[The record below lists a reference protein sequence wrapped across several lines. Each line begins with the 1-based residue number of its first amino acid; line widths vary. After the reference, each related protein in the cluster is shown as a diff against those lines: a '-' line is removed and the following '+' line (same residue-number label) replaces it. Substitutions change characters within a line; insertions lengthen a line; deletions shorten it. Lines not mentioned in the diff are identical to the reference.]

1 MTTATTAPRLL
12 SLGAGV
18 QSTAVAL
25 LAVTGVIEP
34 IDGAIFADTGW
45 EPAHVYDHLD
55 RLEREVLEPAGVP
68 LYRVSAGN
76 LRDDLLGEGRQRFG
90 TIPVYTLDAEGGLG
104 MVRRTCTKEY
114 KLEPIKAKVRE
125 LLGGKLDPDTGRVG
139 QPKRGRHAEQLI
151 GISIDE
157 VGRAKDSDVG
167 YSRHSFPLL
176 DLRLSRSDCDRINRR
191 HGFAETAKSACI
203 GCPFH
208 GNGAWRE
215 LRDKH
220 PDEWQDAVE
229 FDRRLREAGSA
240 FTDPPAGKPPLR
252 AAAYLHRSCKPLD
265 EAPIGRITRGEAT
278 ASQLDLLD
286 AIADAELDAELGAG
300 EQGCSPFA
308 CRDDGL

>member
-1 MTTATTAPRLL
+1 MTAAPRLL

-25 LAVTGVIEP
+25 LAATGGIDP

-45 EPAHVYDHLD
+45 EPASVYAQLG
-55 RLEREVLEPAGVP
+55 RLEREVLEPAGIP
-68 LYRVSAGN
+68 LHRVSSGSIRA
-76 LRDDLLGEGRQRFG
+76 DLLGEGRDRFG
-90 TIPVYTLDAEGGLG
+90 TPPVYTLAPDGELG

-125 LLGGKLDPDTGRVG
+125 LLGGKVDPDTGRVG
-139 QPKRGRHAEQLI
+139 QPTRGRYAVQLI
-151 GISIDE
+151 GISLDE
-157 VGRAKDSDVG
+157 VGRARDSDVG
-167 YSRHSFPLL
+167 YARHEFPLL
-176 DLRLSRSDCDRINRR
+176 DLKLTRADCDRINRR

-208 GNGAWRE
+208 GNAAWRQ
-215 LRDKH
+215 LRNNN
-220 PDEWQDAVE
+220 PVEWLDAVE
-229 FDRRLREAGSA
+229 VDRRLREAGSA
-240 FTDPPAGKPPLR
+240 FTDPPAGKAPLR
-252 AAAYLHRSCKPLD
+252 AAAYLHRSCRPLA
-265 EAPIGRITRGEAT
+265 EAPIERVTRGEAT

-300 EQGCSPFA
+300 EQGCSPFT